1 VDVDACEDA
10 RKDAFVRPMNVEAR
24 EASAVGIAGGC
35 LTSTHHL
42 VPRIAPR
49 DGKAKRAKGETR
61 DLKDR
66 SIAYSD

>member
-49 DGKAKRAKGETR
+49 DGKAKRATWRIGR
-61 DLKDR
+61 
-66 SIAYSD
+66 

>member
-49 DGKAKRAKGETR
+49 DGKAKRAT
-61 DLKDR
+61 
-66 SIAYSD
+66 